1 MNDNVKREITDGI
14 IRAAFHEYINQELN
28 NMPSDN
34 ELSKMHPVPKRELKK
49 AHRQIKAQ
57 KYGRPLG
64 IVYAQRILVSIL
76 TVITLSFGVLA
87 TSPDVRSA
95 ISKTVVEWQEK
106 YVRIS
111 FNETKE
117 PETTEV
123 LTKDAEALE
132 IKYIP
137 DKLNSIS
144 TVEEP
149 GKREYMYM
157 ADDGEY
163 ALIGIYSSE
172 SSTVMA
178 DTEFSSYE
186 MIQING
192 QDANLLYNDA
202 EKSGALIFG
211 NESYTVSITCVME
224 RSEMIAIAEGI
235 E

>member
-1 MNDNVKREITDGI
+1 MNKNAKREIFDGV
-14 IRAAFHEYINQELN
+14 IRIAFYEYLNQEIN

-34 ELSKMHPVPKRELKK
+34 ELSKMYPVPKKQLRK
-49 AHRQIKAQ
+49 ARRQIKAQ
-57 KYGRPLG
+57 KYNRPLG
-64 IVYAQRILVSIL
+64 IVYAQRILVSFL
-76 TVITLSFGVLA
+76 AAITLSFGVLA
-87 TSPDVRSA
+87 TSSDVRSA
-95 ISKTVVEWQEK
+95 ISKTVIEWREK

-111 FNETKE
+111 FNETKN
-117 PETTEV
+117 PEVTES
-123 LTKDAEALE
+123 LIKDAESLE
-132 IKYIP
+132 ITYLP

-172 SSTVMA
+172 SSTIMA

-192 QDANLLYNDA
+192 QDAYVLYNDG

-211 NESYTVSITCVME
+211 NESYTVSITCVMD

-235 E
+235 Q